1 MSNASDILA
10 VLLGHRSIRKYQPDP
25 IDRGTIETIVRAA
38 QAASTSSYLQAYT
51 IIGIENRETLKQ
63 LAELS
68 DNAHVQ
74 EAPLLFVFCAD
85 LRRLEKASEDVG
97 VRPYVETTESFL
109 VATID
114 AALAAQNAAI
124 AAEAL
129 GLGICYLGGLRNNI
143 QAIDKLLN
151 LPQRVYPLFGMT
163 IGYPLESPEPKPRLP
178 LSVVYHEEAYD
189 MRRDEGLDAYDATI
203 QAYYRKRTGG
213 RREVTYRSLVARVLE
228 RPRRA
233 HMKRYL
239 KEKGMMLDDEP

>member
-1 MSNASDILA
+1 MSNPADILA
-10 VLLGHRSIRKYQPDP
+10 VLLGHRSIRKYKPDK
-25 IDRGTIETIVRAA
+25 IERSTIETIIRAA
-38 QAASTSSYLQAYT
+38 QSASTSSYLQAYT
-51 IIGIENRETLKQ
+51 IIGIENRETLKR
-63 LAELS
+63 LADLS

-85 LRRLEKASEDVG
+85 LRRLEKASEDVS

-143 QAIDKLLN
+143 QAVDELLN
-151 LPQRVYPLFGMT
+151 LPHRVYPLFGMT
-163 IGYPLESPEPKPRLP
+163 IGYPLESPELKPRLP
-178 LSVVYHEEAYD
+178 LSVVYHEESYD
-189 MRRDEGLDAYDATI
+189 VERDQRLEAYDATI
-203 QAYYRKRTGG
+203 QAYYRKRSDG
-213 RREVTYRSLVARVLE
+213 RREMTYRTLVARVLGS
-228 RPRRA
+228 PRRT

-239 KEKGMMLDDEP
+239 KEKGFMLDE